1 MTDALNTDA
10 QLQISGVLLHDA
22 QVRTIPM
29 GEDSTAMPV
38 QCLVIQADHSCHG
51 PVRAEQV
58 YPPQL
63 RGEADAAAKAM
74 KKGMRVTVRAP
85 IAHLR
90 TTLAMSSHI
99 EIHGRAKA
107 PKTSAKKEPAH
118 AHA

>member
-1 MTDALNTDA
+1 MDALNTDA

-38 QCLVIQADHSCHG
+38 LCLVIQADHSCHG

-58 YPPQL
+58 YPAEL
-63 RGEADAAAKAM
+63 RPEAERIAKTM
-74 KKGMRVTVRAP
+74 KKGLRVTVWAP

-90 TTLAMSSHI
+90 VTLAMTSKI
-99 EIHGRAKA
+99 ETHGRNKQANTTAKEA
-107 PKTSAKKEPAH
+107 AH
-118 AHA
+118 A